1 MMLVTLGWSL
11 RGVWVDNALLIPG
24 QLVALLSSPVESETE
39 GPFVRVQLESGDEG
53 WVKLKNVRLPC
64 AQV

>member
-11 RGVWVDNALLIPG
+11 RGVWVDNALLMQG

-39 GPFVRVQLESGDEG
+39 GQLESGDEG